1 MFLSSLFFGISGP
14 KFSKIFRKLKFLG
27 AIESQAG
34 GFLEDVTGSC
44 RRTLRGFCEKM
55 CTYCSFS
62 WEAFR
67 FRMPCKANYST
78 SGMTVWARSIR
89 GRVARTSA
97 RQVLRERR
105 GEMTY
110 AEFSRRL
117 GLPPSTLHRLEN
129 GDQSITLRGLQ
140 QIMKRLKC
148 SLSDIFRD

>member
-44 RRTLRGFCEKM
+44 RRTLRGFCEKL
-55 CTYCSFS
+55 CTSCSFS

-97 RQVLRERR
+97 RQVSARTTRRNDIRAIFATPRSATFNATSAREWRPKHHATR
-105 GEMTY
+105 TPANHEAAEMQ
-110 AEFSRRL
+110 L
-117 GLPPSTLHRLEN
+117 V
-129 GDQSITLRGLQ
+129 
-140 QIMKRLKC
+140 
-148 SLSDIFRD
+148 